1 VMLCTIIRQFTSQ
14 ISWALPIVELSL
26 AGLAYLEYQEIINI
40 NWNKLQQK
48 SIDSWGRLVDS
59 SLSFK

>member
-1 VMLCTIIRQFTSQ
+1 MLCTIIRQFTSQ

-26 AGLAYLEYQEIINI
+26 DGLAYLEYQEIINI
-40 NWNKLQQK
+40 NWNKLQQV
-48 SIDSWGRLVDS
+48 DSWGRLLVDS